1 MVTYAECASDDGPN
15 TLRSLPPPHKRKA
28 LVASKRRGWVSGGVS
43 GALSDSRAG
52 CQACVCAAGYA
63 GSPILGRVASRFAGV
78 GNDRPNHVGF
88 LRQLPTCRHRQL
100 SRPRFKRPTH
110 AFAVIRAD
118 HAIALSSTIRQTG
131 LLSLLCCQ
139 VWKVYRTLQVRI
151 LQVRTLQVSIL
162 QVRKAQVRTLQVAS

>member
-1 MVTYAECASDDGPN
+1 MGRIHYVVC
-15 TLRSLPPPHKRKA
+15 
-28 LVASKRRGWVSGGVS
+28 RRRTSEKPSSHPSGG
-43 GALSDSRAG
+43 GG
-52 CQACVCAAGYA
+52 CQAACPALSATAGQGGGRAYVRRYA
-63 GSPILGRVASRFAGV
+63 GSSILGRVASRFAGV

-139 VWKVYRTLQVRI
+139 VWKVYRTLQV
-151 LQVRTLQVSIL
+151 SIL